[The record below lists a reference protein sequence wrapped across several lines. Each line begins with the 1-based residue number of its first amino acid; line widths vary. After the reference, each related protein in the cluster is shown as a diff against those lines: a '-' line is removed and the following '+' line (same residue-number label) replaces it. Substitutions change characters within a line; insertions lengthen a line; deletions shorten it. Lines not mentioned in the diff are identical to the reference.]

1 MKIGLIAHDA
11 KKILMQ
17 NFCIAYKG
25 ILEKNEVYAT
35 GTTGRLIEEATGLTI
50 HKYLAGHLGGE
61 NQLGSQIENNDI
73 DLVIFLRDPLTAK
86 PHEPDVNIIVQ
97 LCDRYNIPLATN
109 LASAELLIK
118 ALDKGDMDWRETVK

>member
-118 ALDKGDMDWRETVK
+118 ALDKGDIDWRETVK